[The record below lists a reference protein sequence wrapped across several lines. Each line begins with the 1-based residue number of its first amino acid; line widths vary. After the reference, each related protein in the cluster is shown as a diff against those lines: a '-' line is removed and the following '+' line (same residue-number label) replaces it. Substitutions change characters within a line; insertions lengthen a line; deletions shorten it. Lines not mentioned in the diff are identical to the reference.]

1 MSFKALENVI
11 LERDL
16 PEHSLCKGDLGTVV
30 EIYEPD
36 GLEVEFVAASGD
48 TRAVLTL
55 TIRDVRKASATDVL
69 AIRSLHPSA

>member
-16 PEHSLCKGDLGTVV
+16 PEHSLSKGDLGTVV

-36 GLEVEFVAASGD
+36 DLEVEFVAASGD

-55 TIRDVRKASATDVL
+55 TIRDVRKVSATDVL